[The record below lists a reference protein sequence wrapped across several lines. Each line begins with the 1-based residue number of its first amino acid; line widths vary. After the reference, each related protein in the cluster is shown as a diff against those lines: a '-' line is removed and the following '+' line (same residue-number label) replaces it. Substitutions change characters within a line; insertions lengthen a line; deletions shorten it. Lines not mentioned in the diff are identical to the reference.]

1 MNVPWLF
8 CQALL
13 RLRIQSS
20 NSAQLH
26 CSRKFSIGT
35 CECVYMLPSI
45 LSLFSHFAHLLHAP
59 YALFFFPFSL
69 ARSWRFTVHNKPW
82 YTGADEKK
90 NSYSSHH
97 RETMWRKG
105 TEKWQQLVC
114 TIYEL
119 HMYGNKFICTP
130 RCNRLGLCH
139 LALSFA
145 CSFPQFVV
153 GIVPIAHSSFFRSPA
168 FSCIIHFKYV
178 YHQQFEEKTM
188 ATICSE
194 YTNSNRTA
202 LFFFASISFDLEVF
216 YMDSCAYQ
224 WF

>member
-1 MNVPWLF
+1 
-8 CQALL
+8 
-13 RLRIQSS
+13 
-20 NSAQLH
+20 
-26 CSRKFSIGT
+26 
-35 CECVYMLPSI
+35 
-45 LSLFSHFAHLLHAP
+45 
-59 YALFFFPFSL
+59 
-69 ARSWRFTVHNKPW
+69 
-82 YTGADEKK
+82 
-90 NSYSSHH
+90 
-97 RETMWRKG
+97 
-105 TEKWQQLVC
+105 
-114 TIYEL
+114 
-119 HMYGNKFICTP
+119 MYGNKFICTP

-202 LFFFASISFDLEVF
+202 LFFFFCFDFVRFRGILHGFMRVPMILIIFVCSLCQQMIIIVINGEKSLSTDF
-216 YMDSCAYQ
+216 L
-224 WF
+224 